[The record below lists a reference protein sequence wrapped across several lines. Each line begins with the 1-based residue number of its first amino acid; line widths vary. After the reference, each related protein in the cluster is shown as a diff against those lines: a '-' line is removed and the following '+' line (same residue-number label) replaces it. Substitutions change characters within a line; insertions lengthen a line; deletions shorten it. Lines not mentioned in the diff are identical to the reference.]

1 MGRVLRI
8 GLVPMLVRVDA
19 RDYRV
24 GDAEREQVVG
34 LLQQAVGQG
43 MLTLDE
49 FTDRM
54 DAALAARTRGE
65 LGEVVADLPVH
76 SAPAQVEVL
85 PLNVTMSSIRRSG
98 RWLVPGRVAIKS
110 RFSSVVLDLTQAD
123 IRTPVVTFDLDDIC
137 GSTDIIVPDDFTADL
152 DHLRC
157 LGASANSRV
166 NAGPPVGRVHLIV
179 RGNVRFGALTVK
191 HPFGAWI
198 RKNLR

>member
-1 MGRVLRI
+1 MGRVLRT

-85 PLNVTMSSIRRSG
+85 PLNVTMSSIRRSS
-98 RWLVPGRVAIKS
+98 S
-110 RFSSVVLDLTQAD
+110 RLS
-123 IRTPVVTFDLDDIC
+123 PV
-137 GSTDIIVPDDFTADL
+137 
-152 DHLRC
+152 
-157 LGASANSRV
+157 
-166 NAGPPVGRVHLIV
+166 
-179 RGNVRFGALTVK
+179 
-191 HPFGAWI
+191 
-198 RKNLR
+198 

>member
-1 MGRVLRI
+1 
-8 GLVPMLVRVDA
+8 
-19 RDYRV
+19 
-24 GDAEREQVVG
+24 
-34 LLQQAVGQG
+34 
-43 MLTLDE
+43 
-49 FTDRM
+49 
-54 DAALAARTRGE
+54 
-65 LGEVVADLPVH
+65 
-76 SAPAQVEVL
+76 
-85 PLNVTMSSIRRSG
+85 
-98 RWLVPGRVAIKS
+98 
-110 RFSSVVLDLTQAD
+110 
-123 IRTPVVTFDLDDIC
+123 VVTFDLDDIC